1 MRRKTCGIH
10 FPWALGPGDPGS
22 PLRSAQVGQG
32 GPGGQV
38 PGAGAAAWSSKRDE
52 GKCRQTEKRTGKGAG
67 PGTPIVIN

>member
-1 MRRKTCGIH
+1 M
-10 FPWALGPGDPGS
+10 
-22 PLRSAQVGQG
+22 GQG